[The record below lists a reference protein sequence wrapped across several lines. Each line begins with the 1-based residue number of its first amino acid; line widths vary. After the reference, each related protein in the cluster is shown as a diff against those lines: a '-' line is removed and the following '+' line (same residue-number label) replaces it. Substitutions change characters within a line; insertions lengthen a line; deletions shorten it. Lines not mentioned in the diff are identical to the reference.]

1 MITMKDIIREGHETL
16 YKVAEEVPIPMPEE
30 DKELLF
36 KMMEYVKNSV
46 NEEIAKKYGLR
57 PAVGLAAPQV
67 NVSKRMTAIHTWDEK
82 NRSLHSYMMVNP
94 KIVSHSE
101 ELTYLPMGEGC
112 LSIDREVEGLVMRYR
127 RVTIDTYLL
136 KEDGTLERVR
146 LRLKGYPAV
155 VAQHEIDHL
164 NGILFPQRI
173 HPDNPYFIP
182 EGAVPIEFNLD

>member
-36 KMMEYVKNSV
+36 KMMAYVKNSID
-46 NEEIAKKYGLR
+46 EEKSKKYGLR

-67 NVSKRMTAIHTWDEK
+67 NVAKRMTAVYTTDEK
-82 NRSLHSYMMVNP
+82 NLTLHSYMMVNP
-94 KIVSHSE
+94 KIISHSE

-127 RVTIDTYLL
+127 RITVETYLL
-136 KEDGTLERVR
+136 QEDGSLEKAR
-146 LRLKGYPAV
+146 LRLKGYPAIV
-155 VAQHEIDHL
+155 VQHEIDHL
-164 NGILFPQRI
+164 NGILFPSRI
-173 HPDNPYFIP
+173 NPDNPYHIP
-182 EGAVPIEFNLD
+182 EGATPIEFE